1 MAEPDYPACASA
13 GITALQKWYDAST
26 GMWRSTGWWNAANAL
41 TALIGY
47 TKLTGDGAHAAVI
60 AATFTAAQRQ
70 HADFVNSYYDDNGWW
85 ALAWVAAYDL
95 TREDRYLS
103 AARTIFA
110 RNTAGWDDTC
120 GGGLWWN
127 EKKKYKNAIT
137 SELFITLAARLH
149 QRTPADQGSYLTWA
163 LRAWEW
169 FSASGLIGAS
179 GLVNDG
185 LTSACANNGGPAW
198 TYNQGV
204 ILGGL
209 AALYEITGDHAYLD
223 RGESLA
229 TATLSQ
235 LSTPASARVPG
246 ILIDPCETT
255 AAGCDGDQVQ
265 FKGIFMRYL
274 YDFWLQSRQ
283 PAYRTFILGNALSLW
298 DNNRNASDEFGLRW
312 SGPFDRADAGRQS
325 SALDCLN
332 AAVALSP
339 G

>member
-1 MAEPDYPACASA
+1 MAEPDYTACAAA
-13 GITALQKWYDAST
+13 GITALQKWHDPST
-26 GMWRSTGWWNAANAL
+26 GLWRSTGWWNAANAL
-41 TALIGY
+41 TALIDY

-60 AATFTAAQRQ
+60 AATFTAARRQ

-127 EKKKYKNAIT
+127 EEKKYKNAIT

-149 QRTPADQGSYLTWA
+149 QRTATGQGSYLTWA

-169 FSASGLIGAS
+169 FSASGLIGAR

-185 LTSACANNGGPAW
+185 LTPGCANNGGPAW

-223 RGESLA
+223 RGETLA
-229 TATLSQ
+229 AAALSQ

-246 ILIDPCETT
+246 ILIDPCETA

-274 YDFWLQSRQ
+274 YDFWRQSRQ

-298 DNNRNASDEFGLRW
+298 HNNRNASGEFGLHW

-332 AAVALSP
+332 AAAALSP